1 MTGNGVQRVVPLTF
15 GWEHIPKSVSVQGA
29 PRDVRL
35 REPVPGVLLEVDGGW
50 FLLDTGFNTPI
61 LLDEQLRRRVAHMG
75 IEDELVGQAGDTLEL
90 AFAHVGVDPRD
101 VVGVGLSHLHYDHAG
116 GLRWFAEQSP
126 VHLQER
132 ELVHALA
139 QEAPEAQAL
148 CRIDFDDHRID
159 WRLADGD
166 VELAPGI
173 TAVATYG
180 HTVGHQSF
188 VVDLVGGGGFVFA
201 FDAADLQENLDLEV
215 APGSVATGDVDE
227 AVESIRRLKR
237 IAAERG
243 YRVVPGH
250 DPDVWP
256 VLTRE
261 LGVPGPIGPGRHLE
275 VAEPLRPS
283 RTAMPAATAP

>member
-1 MTGNGVQRVVPLTF
+1 MVTENGVRRVVPLTF
-15 GWEHIPKSVSVQGA
+15 GWEHIPKSVSVRGA
-29 PRDVRL
+29 PQDLCL

-61 LLDEQLRRRVAHMG
+61 LLDEQLRRRLAHMG
-75 IEDELVGQAGDTLEL
+75 IEDELVGQDGDSLER
-90 AFAHVGVDPRD
+90 AFEHVGVDPRD

-116 GLRWFAEQSP
+116 GLRWFAEQAP
-126 VHLQER
+126 VHCQER
-132 ELVHALA
+132 ELAHALA
-139 QEAPEAQAL
+139 QDAPEAAAL

-188 VVDLVGGGGFVFA
+188 VVDVAGGGGFVFA

-215 APGSVATGDVDE
+215 PPGSVATGDVEE
-227 AVESIRRLKR
+227 AVASIRRLKR
-237 IAAERG
+237 LAAERG
-243 YRVVPGH
+243 YRLVPGH

-261 LGVPGPIGPGRHLE
+261 LGVPGPSGPGRHLPVPDPPRRRE
-275 VAEPLRPS
+275 VAPV
-283 RTAMPAATAP
+283 TAGP